1 MEVWQLLVAVL
12 AVVIAA
18 SALLYR
24 AWRNTRDGI
33 AWANRDLAGVKKDLA
48 EIRKGHG
55 VASLALQTGE
65 GGERWVGSH
74 YLPPALLAVPVQ
86 DLPAVDVRSLPVVPA
101 RSPLHG

>member
-24 AWRNTRDGI
+24 AWRNTQDDI

-48 EIRKGHG
+48 EIRKDVEWLVWHFKRGK
-55 VASLALQTGE
+55 E
-65 GGERWVGSH
+65 GNGG
-74 YLPPALLAVPVQ
+74 
-86 DLPAVDVRSLPVVPA
+86 
-101 RSPLHG
+101 